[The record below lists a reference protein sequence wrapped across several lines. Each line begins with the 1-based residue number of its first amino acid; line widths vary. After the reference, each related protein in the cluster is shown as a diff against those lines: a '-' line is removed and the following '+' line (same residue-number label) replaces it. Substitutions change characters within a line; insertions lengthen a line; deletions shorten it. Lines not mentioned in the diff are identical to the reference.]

1 MTIDIFAALVQPLS
15 RIEIH
20 NVQLL
25 DVRPGEDGRERF
37 VVEHQGTK
45 HELTGGS
52 WNETFS
58 RRDVGR
64 FGYVLPA
71 TARLSEHREGVCYF
85 RPYLDQSLRRVP
97 EFDASTAAEDQGGR
111 APEVVGWVC
120 DSVPGGFRAPVGIV
134 PGENGRFVPDETI
147 PITVRVP
154 PEFVRECKRVQM
166 SPEELLRSFVGDLA
180 GIQNFTSSP
189 RADRYGSNG
198 SDERD
203 YAEQWLD
210 RAHGMNAIDLDDL
223 EAREQESKDKQFERE
238 DFLAFLD
245 DFQGQGGT
253 ADDLFRMVQEI
264 VDRQTQSGA
273 SNDRE

>member
-120 DSVPGGFRAPVGIV
+120 DSVIRPRMQACADVSRRTLAQFCRRFSRHSKFHLKPPG
-134 PGENGRFVPDETI
+134 
-147 PITVRVP
+147 
-154 PEFVRECKRVQM
+154 
-166 SPEELLRSFVGDLA
+166 RS
-180 GIQNFTSSP
+180 I
-189 RADRYGSNG
+189 R
-198 SDERD
+198 
-203 YAEQWLD
+203 
-210 RAHGMNAIDLDDL
+210 
-223 EAREQESKDKQFERE
+223 
-238 DFLAFLD
+238 
-245 DFQGQGGT
+245 
-253 ADDLFRMVQEI
+253 
-264 VDRQTQSGA
+264 
-273 SNDRE
+273 